1 LPDFCH
7 PQRVAISTR
16 GSSGIRSYSCPLG
29 RHMYCFRTLACRLGR
44 LVEMRLFVRHL
55 EPAGLPNQAQPVND
69 MGIRDERS
77 RSVPEDHG
85 QAMLA
90 GLRIGQ
96 LLVDALGD
104 NALPPVLRL

>member
-1 LPDFCH
+1 MNALSMMHRQRGIRQPNIINALAFLPDSSGS
-7 PQRVAISTR
+7 QRVAISTR

-44 LVEMRLFVRHL
+44 FVEMRLFVRHL

-77 RSVPEDHG
+77 RSVPED
-85 QAMLA
+85 
-90 GLRIGQ
+90 
-96 LLVDALGD
+96 
-104 NALPPVLRL
+104 